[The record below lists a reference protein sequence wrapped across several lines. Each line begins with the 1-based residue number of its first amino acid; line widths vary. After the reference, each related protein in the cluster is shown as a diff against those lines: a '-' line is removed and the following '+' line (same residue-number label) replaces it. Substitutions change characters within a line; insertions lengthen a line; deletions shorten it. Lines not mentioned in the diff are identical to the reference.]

1 MSSVAALK
9 PEFEMEAAEA
19 FSETVG
25 NILNSGAVSVMLSIG
40 HRTGLLDTMA
50 GLAPSTSSQ
59 IANVAELAERYVREW
74 LAVMVTGGIV
84 TFDPVQRTYHLPAE
98 HAACLTRSA
107 ELGNMAVYAQFIPMT
122 GSVQERILKCFET
135 GEGVDYGD
143 YPCFHS
149 IMAEDSAQSVVSQLF
164 DTILPLADGLQERL
178 EAGIDVMDAG
188 CGSGQAL
195 IAMARRYPNS
205 RFTGYDLS
213 KDAIAVASKS
223 AAAHGLDNI
232 RFIVRDLT
240 DYSEPASYDF
250 ITSFDAVHDQKD
262 PQGLVC
268 GIRGALRD
276 GGVYLMQDIG
286 GSAQLENNL
295 DFPLPLFSTLRPA
308 CIARR
313 SRWPRAAKGSA
324 RCGAGKRRRKC
335 SRRRALRHR
344 SATSCRTIR

>member
-1 MSSVAALK
+1 
-9 PEFEMEAAEA
+9 
-19 FSETVG
+19 
-25 NILNSGAVSVMLSIG
+25 
-40 HRTGLLDTMA
+40 
-50 GLAPSTSSQ
+50 
-59 IANVAELAERYVREW
+59 
-74 LAVMVTGGIV
+74 
-84 TFDPVQRTYHLPAE
+84 
-98 HAACLTRSA
+98 
-107 ELGNMAVYAQFIPMT
+107 MAVYAQFIPMT

-213 KDAIAVASKS
+213 KDAIAVAGKS

-295 DFPLPLFSTLRPA
+295 DFPFAAFLYTASCMHCTPVSLAQGGEGLGTMWGWETAEKMLKKAGFAAPQRNVLPHDPMNVWFV
-308 CIARR
+308 
-313 SRWPRAAKGSA
+313 
-324 RCGAGKRRRKC
+324 
-335 SRRRALRHR
+335 SRR
-344 SATSCRTIR
+344 